1 MGLKDPEEASRLIGV
16 DPQSNYN
23 TIEIKS
29 KLDSPDNFSSVFGD
43 KISVPPT
50 AEQKAIQNL
59 KKAVESTSLTI
70 PGFDFLFFLF
80 LEELIIWMT
89 FK

>member
-43 KISVPPT
+43 KLAIPPT
-50 AEQKAIQNL
+50 AE
-59 KKAVESTSLTI
+59 
-70 PGFDFLFFLF
+70 
-80 LEELIIWMT
+80 
-89 FK
+89 